1 MTAWTGRVVYCCPAC
16 GTACDDADDCVWCT
30 ECQAAVSLTDLHVD
44 RESDPWF

>member
-1 MTAWTGRVVYCCPAC
+1 MTAPYTGRVVYCCPAC
-16 GTACDDADDCVWCT
+16 QTACDEDTDLWCP